1 MLCATTGCTFSTS
14 QLPKV
19 VREWCVVRILSSK
32 CASRHNGVHFFIP
45 HLARWL
51 RTRCFSEPTFDPPEA
66 QIIGKTLCFATFLPF
81 RASAFFFLLT
91 PPLLWSALFY
101 SFLLSA
107 SDHLCFSS
115 VHIVGSLTSTLPSLN
130 IYIYIDPRY
139 GLRSSGRWSHC
150 NGLYYIMI
158 YVCIYIYIYLFIYLH
173 ISTYI
178 NRSQVR
184 VEVVWQVEPRQGFLL
199 YNDFC
204 IYIYIYIQLSTYIS
218 TYIYIYLYR
227 SQVWVEV
234 VWQVEPLQGFILYNQ
249 KCMYMYLYINTSQHI
264 SLYIHIY
271 K

>member
-1 MLCATTGCTFSTS
+1 MFRHFPTFS
-14 QLPKV
+14 
-19 VREWCVVRILSSK
+19 RI
-32 CASRHNGVHFFIP
+32 CI
-45 HLARWL
+45 
-51 RTRCFSEPTFDPPEA
+51 
-66 QIIGKTLCFATFLPF
+66 
-81 RASAFFFLLT
+81 FFLLT

-130 IYIYIDPRY
+130 IYIYRSQVWVEVVWQVEPLQRFILYNDLCMYIYIYIFIYLFIYTYQHISIDPRY
-139 GLRSSGRWSHC
+139 GLRSSGRWSH
-150 NGLYYIMI
+150 GKGFYYIMI
-158 YVCIYIYIYLFIYLH
+158 FVY
-173 ISTYI
+173 
-178 NRSQVR
+178 
-184 VEVVWQVEPRQGFLL
+184 
-199 YNDFC
+199 

-218 TYIYIYLYR
+218 IYIYIYLYR